1 MAIDMGLWLWS
12 VSSAYPDQL
21 LIDLPLAYSFHD
33 NINDYTDQP
42 PVHQIGGALSKFQ
55 DAFKSYMAKDENRE
69 LAPEVAD
76 MVNKISD
83 VINIGNQQQ
92 EETIEAKVS
101 EEPTGEGTLNGLD

>member
-1 MAIDMGLWLWS
+1 
-12 VSSAYPDQL
+12 
-21 LIDLPLAYSFHD
+21 LIDSSFWYSFHD
-33 NINDYTDQP
+33 NLADYADQP
-42 PVHQIGGALSKFQ
+42 QAHQIGGALSKFQ

-92 EETIEAKVS
+92 EETIEAQVS